1 MDFTP
6 NNATMSTDIKTNY
19 RNDDYLAITRTSKI
33 TGFEFVCI
41 YSTQVTTIAE
51 SIISICRTFFITTVL
66 GLSAFYFMRD
76 ANRLVLY
83 PIERICEKLKFIAKN
98 PQAAVNGEYESEAV
112 QLLEMVHNNGMTDK

>member
-1 MDFTP
+1 MK
-6 NNATMSTDIKTNY
+6 TDLKADY
-19 RNDDYLAITRTSKI
+19 RSDDYLAITRTSKV

-41 YSTQVTTIAE
+41 YSTQSSTLTE

-98 PQAAVNGEYESEAV
+98 PQAAVNGEIDSEAV
-112 QLLEMVHNNGMTDK
+112 QLLEMVHNDGNNKS